1 MNIGTNTF
9 LLDSGERYCIII
21 NKETGQLLYYANLYL
36 TTQLRNRGYSI
47 STIESTAVDISLFYR
62 FLKDRK
68 ISIEDDISQHNFLSN
83 ADIDRLAMFMS
94 KKFSLNIMTDKK
106 LHVYKQTLYN
116 RLSNIAKYLFWLS
129 SVLVQSTTVEQTDL
143 LLRMVQAIKER
154 RPRNNKIYNDKDY
167 ESESLNEKAINAVME
182 LINPNSEN
190 NPYEKYVRERNELII
205 IMLYELGLRCGELLN
220 IKIGDIDFQKNR
232 LRIQRRADE
241 KVDPRIRQPLVKT
254 SDRTLPLNKNLISK
268 LYKYIC
274 NRRQVMMKVKCDYLF
289 ISYKAGPDQGNPLSI
304 SGYHKI
310 ISQLAISDPLLNDLK
325 GHQFRHTWNYNFSKL
340 MDSQKVSEREQE
352 VMREYLMGWKP
363 GSGTAAIY
371 NKRFIREKANEASV
385 KLQERLNTNKKNREV
400 LNVKK

>member
-106 LHVYKQTLYN
+106 LHVSKQTLYN

-154 RPRNNKIYNDKDY
+154 RPRNNKRYNDRDY
-167 ESESLNEKAINAVME
+167 ESESLNEKAINAVVE

-268 LYKYIC
+268 LYQYIC

-289 ISYKAGPDQGNPLSI
+289 PIKQDLIKEIHYL
-304 SGYHKI
+304 YLVI
-310 ISQLAISDPLLNDLK
+310 IK
-325 GHQFRHTWNYNFSKL
+325 
-340 MDSQKVSEREQE
+340 
-352 VMREYLMGWKP
+352 
-363 GSGTAAIY
+363 
-371 NKRFIREKANEASV
+371 
-385 KLQERLNTNKKNREV
+385 
-400 LNVKK
+400 